1 MFVFTTHNI
10 KKLPLRTKIG
20 LFLAISLGIV
30 LLFLFGI
37 TFLILAMVGGLVTLV
52 INLFRTP
59 RPPTTRPLDYPFP
72 PRSPSRPPFPKSRPS
87 RKPDDNDVIDI

>member
-20 LFLAISLGIV
+20 LVLAISLGIT

-37 TFLILAMVGGLVTLV
+37 TFLIFALVGGLITFVV
-52 INLFRTP
+52 NLFRPP
-59 RPPTTRPLDYPFP
+59 RPRPHPLDYPFP
-72 PRSPSRPPFPKSRPS
+72 PRPPSRPPFPQSRPP
-87 RKPDDNDVIDI
+87 RKADDDDVIDI

>member
-20 LFLAISLGIV
+20 LFLAMILGIT

-37 TFLILAMVGGLVTLV
+37 TFLIFALVGGLVTLV
-52 INLFRTP
+52 VNLFRTP
-59 RPPTTRPLDYPFP
+59 RPRSRPLDYPFP
-72 PRSPSRPPFPKSRPS
+72 PRSPSQPPFPQSRPR
-87 RKPDDNDVIDI
+87 RKADDDDVIDI